1 MYVNNRR
8 RQKDKVSERYLS
20 EEYKMAL
27 DIIGDANRRV
37 LKDAQRIK
45 HMDNATCMNKLVE
58 YSLEGARRY
67 CGEQE
72 TEEEV

>member
-1 MYVNNRR
+1 MYMNNRR

-45 HMDNATCMNKLVE
+45 HMDSATYMNKLVE
-58 YSLEGARRY
+58 YSLDGARRY
-67 CGEQE
+67 CDEQKA
-72 TEEEV
+72 EEEI

>member
-1 MYVNNRR
+1 MYMNNRR

-37 LKDAQRIK
+37 LKDAQHIK
-45 HMDNATCMNKLVE
+45 HMDSATYMHKLVE

-67 CGEQE
+67 CDEQAS
-72 TEEEV
+72 EEEI

>member
-1 MYVNNRR
+1 MYMNNRR

-37 LKDAQRIK
+37 LKDAQHIK
-45 HMDNATCMNKLVE
+45 HMDSATYMNKLVE
-58 YSLEGARRY
+58 YSLDGARRC

-72 TEEEV
+72 TEEEI